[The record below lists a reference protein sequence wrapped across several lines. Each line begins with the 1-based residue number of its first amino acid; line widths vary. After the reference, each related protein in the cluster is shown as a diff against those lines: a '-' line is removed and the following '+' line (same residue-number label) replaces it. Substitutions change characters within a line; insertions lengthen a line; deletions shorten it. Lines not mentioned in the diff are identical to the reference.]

1 MEFARSYNML
11 CTIFLEF
18 SIYIRYDIRL
28 KWCKSVGKYTRFDTL
43 SNIGL
48 WKYMVFE
55 MCCCIIAPY
64 PFLVGVTYK
73 EYVEAYDYTISY
85 EFNDIMLF
93 IMFCRMYLPV
103 RFSFYMTEF
112 LDPRT

>member
-1 MEFARSYNML
+1 MEFARLYNMM

-18 SIYIRYDIRL
+18 SIYIRYDVRL
-28 KWCKSVGKYTRFDTL
+28 KWCKSVGKYTKFDTL

-48 WKYMVFE
+48 WKQMLFE
-55 MCCCIIAPY
+55 MICCLIAPY
-64 PFLVGVTYK
+64 PFLVGVNYK
-73 EYVEAYDYTISY
+73 EYVEAYDYTITY
-85 EFNDIMLF
+85 EINDIMLF